1 MEYNKLIDH
10 TLLKQD
16 ASSEQIKK
24 LCQEAIQ
31 YDFFSVCINPWYI
44 PLAKEALTAS
54 NVKVCT
60 VIGFPLG
67 SMTTKAKV
75 YETKNAIKIGADEI
89 DMVLNISQL
98 KAKNFDY
105 VINEIN
111 QVKAK
116 CKGKV
121 LKVIIETCLLTDEQK
136 IDACNCVNK
145 SNADFIK
152 TSTGFS
158 TGGATVADVEL
169 LRKYTLATKKVKAAG
184 GVRTKKDLEN
194 MVKVGAE
201 RIGTSRGVDLFK

>member
-1 MEYNKLIDH
+1 
-10 TLLKQD
+10 
-16 ASSEQIKK
+16 
-24 LCQEAIQ
+24 
-31 YDFFSVCINPWYI
+31 
-44 PLAKEALTAS
+44 
-54 NVKVCT
+54 
-60 VIGFPLG
+60 
-67 SMTTKAKV
+67 MTTKAKV